1 MNWLA
6 HVYLSELNID
16 FQMGNYLTDFL
27 KAKSW
32 DDASNKINE
41 GMRTHIFIDSF
52 TDSNKIIKKSKKRL
66 REKGL
71 LKSIIIDISFDY
83 FLTKNWDKFCT
94 MPFEEFTSNF
104 YKEASLKLHTLPN
117 NANDIISRAIKYHT
131 LNNYKNLDEL
141 ELAFIRFDRRLST
154 KLLSRDSASSYFEAV
169 KENILELENDFLEF
183 FPQLCK
189 ETIENRNLKNI
200 SHIKV

>member
-27 KAKSW
+27 KAKAW
-32 DDASNKINE
+32 DNASNDIKE
-41 GMRTHIFIDSF
+41 GMKTHIFIDSF
-52 TDSNKIIKKSKKRL
+52 TDSNEIIKRSKKRL

-71 LKSIIIDISFDY
+71 LKSIIIDITYDY
-83 FLTKNWDKFCT
+83 FLTKNWDKFSSIS
-94 MPFEEFTSNF
+94 FDEFTSNF
-104 YKEASLKLHTLPN
+104 YYNASSKLHTLPE
-117 NANDIISRAIKYHT
+117 NANDVITRAIKYHT
-131 LNNYKNLDEL
+131 LNNYKNLSEL
-141 ELAFIRFDRRLST
+141 ELAFSRFDRRLSS
-154 KLLSRDSASSYFEAV
+154 KLLSRDSASSYYESV
-169 KENILELENDFLEF
+169 KTNITKLEDDFLEF

-189 ETIENRNLKNI
+189 ETIENKNLKNI